1 MLILVMASS
10 HAVARKPRQFTLT
23 EDGRRDLEKL
33 VRTPSAAA
41 GLSRRARA
49 VLLMADGVTG
59 AEVARRCGY
68 TTVQVSRIRR
78 RVTEEGV
85 PGIFERPRSGRPPVI
100 TSRKR
105 AQVVAITLRKPES
118 GLSQW
123 TTREIARRTGVSHT
137 TVHRIWRAHDLKPHR
152 LETFKFITDPQAEER
167 IHDVVGLYLN
177 PPTNAV
183 VLSFD
188 EKTQI
193 QALERTQPLLPVRP
207 GLSARQTHDYRRAGV
222 TSLYAALEVASGR
235 VIGKCRS
242 NANGAE
248 FLEFLKTVASRFRRK
263 ELHIVLDNS
272 STHTTP
278 AVRQWLAEHPRVHLH
293 FTPKG
298 ASWLNLIE
306 AWFGILTRKSIRR
319 GSFHNVNALVRHI
332 GLYID
337 HWNEN
342 PTPFVWTKEPADII
356 KKALRHA
363 R

>member
-1 MLILVMASS
+1 MACSL
-10 HAVARKPRQFTLT
+10 AVAWKPRALELT
-23 EDGRRDLEKL
+23 ESGRRDLEKL
-33 VRTPSAAA
+33 VRTPSTAA

-49 VLLMADGVTG
+49 VLLMAEGMSGT
-59 AEVARRCGY
+59 EVARRCGY
-68 TTVQVSRIRR
+68 TRVQVSRIRR
-78 RVTEEGV
+78 RVAEEGV
-85 PGIFERPRSGRPPVI
+85 AGIFERPRSGRPPVI
-100 TSRKR
+100 TMRKR
-105 AQVVAITLRKPES
+105 AQVVAITLKKPEA

-123 TTREIARRTGVSHT
+123 STREVARRTGVSHT
-137 TVHRIWRAHDLKPHR
+137 TVHRIWKAHDLKPHR
-152 LETFKFITDPQAEER
+152 LETFKFITDPEAEER
-167 IHDVVGLYLN
+167 INDVVGLYLN

-222 TSLYAALEVASGR
+222 TSLYAALEVASGK
-235 VIGKCRS
+235 VIGTCRPS
-242 NANGAE
+242 ANGT
-248 FLEFLKTVASRFRRK
+248 EFLKFLKRLAGRFRRK
-263 ELHIVLDNS
+263 HLHVILDNS

-278 AVRQWLAEHPRVHLH
+278 AVLDWLERHPRVHLH

-319 GSFHNVNALVRHI
+319 GSFPSVHTLVRHI
-332 GLYID
+332 SAYIE

-342 PTPFVWTKEPADII
+342 PTPFIWTKEPADII
-356 KKALRHA
+356 KKALRRA

>member
-1 MLILVMASS
+1 MTCFD
-10 HAVARKPRQFTLT
+10 AVPRKPRQLTLT
-23 EDGRRDLEKL
+23 DEGRRELEKL
-33 VRTPSAAA
+33 VRTPSTPA

-49 VLLMADGVTG
+49 VLLMAEGLSG

-78 RVTEEGV
+78 RITEEGI
-85 PGIFERPRSGRPPVI
+85 PGLFERPRSGRPPTI

-105 AQVVAITLRKPES
+105 AHVVAITLRKPDS

-123 TTREIARRTGVSHT
+123 TTREVAHRTGVSHT
-137 TVHRIWRAHDLKPHR
+137 TVHRIWKAHDLKPHR
-152 LETFKFITDPQAEER
+152 IETFKFITDPDAEER

-222 TSLYAALEVASGR
+222 TSLYAALEVASGN
-235 VIGKCRS
+235 VIGRCRPS
-242 NANGAE
+242 ANGTE
-248 FLEFLKTVASRFRRK
+248 FLQFLKVLAARYRRTQ
-263 ELHIVLDNS
+263 LHVVLDNS

-278 AVRQWLAEHPRVHLH
+278 AVNQWLAAHPHVHLH

-319 GSFHNVNALVRHI
+319 GSFRTVNALVRHI
-332 GLYID
+332 RLYID
-337 HWNEN
+337 HWNQN
-342 PTPFVWTKEPADII
+342 PTPFVWTKQPADII
-356 KKALRHA
+356 KKSLRHA